1 MIARALFLVS
11 LVIAIVACS
20 SAKPPAD
27 AAPPADTGAPDSGS
41 NCVPPGGSCKTD
53 AGDFNVS
60 LCCSGRCELGSV
72 STGMCD

>member
-27 AAPPADTGAPDSGS
+27 AAPADTGAPDSGS